1 MISFLQNSNGELSS
15 SRLLMII
22 TNLAIL
28 GVWVYASISSINS
41 GGPMVPMPTEVAT
54 FSGLTI
60 LGKVVNSA
68 LAERPTAS

>member
-1 MISFLQNSNGELSS
+1 MISFLQNSDGELSS
-15 SRLLMII
+15 TRLLMIV

-28 GVWVYASISSINS
+28 GVWVYASISSIKS
-41 GGPMVPMPTEVAT
+41 GGSMVPMPTEVTT

>member
-1 MISFLQNSNGELSS
+1 M
-15 SRLLMII
+15 LL

-28 GVWVYASISSINS
+28 GVWVYASILSIQG

>member
-28 GVWVYASISSINS
+28 SVWVYASIASIKE